1 MKRLIQSF
9 WFDVAAATLLVA
21 IAAIIVGVAK

>member
-9 WFDVAAATLLVA
+9 WFDITAATLLVA
-21 IAAIIVGVAK
+21 IAAFVVGVVK